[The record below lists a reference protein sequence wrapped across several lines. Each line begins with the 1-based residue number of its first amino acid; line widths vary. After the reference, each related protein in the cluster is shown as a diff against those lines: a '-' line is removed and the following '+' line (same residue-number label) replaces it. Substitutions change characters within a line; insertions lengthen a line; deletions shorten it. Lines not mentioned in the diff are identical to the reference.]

1 MASTTTFDR
10 RPRRQLLQARLPAN
24 IPESQL
30 RAAEEF
36 GSIIRILWIFEGNG
50 ILGTKV
56 FAGIPS
62 FMEA

>member
-1 MASTTTFDR
+1 MPDLAR
-10 RPRRQLLQARLPAN
+10 R
-24 IPESQL
+24 ESISVSVTCDD
-30 RAAEEF
+30 EF
-36 GSIIRILWIFEGNG
+36 GSIIRILWIFEGDE